1 MKTYNGF
8 IAAIM
13 VLTMELIDNNFLI
26 NSLCFIKT
34 NEIRYEPC
42 L

>member
-26 NSLCFIKT
+26 NSLF
-34 NEIRYEPC
+34 Y
-42 L
+42 